1 MIFVSCVQIPRC
13 SVEMTVD
20 TDTRVAAAWTW
31 TLAPRLWSLR
41 SNGRRGGGGGGSP
54 DLYHDQ
60 TGTYDKLFYPH
71 STYTHTDTCFNS
83 NAFKCGYYI

>member
-1 MIFVSCVQIPRC
+1 
-13 SVEMTVD
+13 MTVD

-60 TGTYDKLFYPH
+60 TGTYDKLFQPH
-71 STYTHTDTCFNS
+71 STRTHRHRLQMHYDG
-83 NAFKCGYYI
+83 NAALSIHAIDSI